1 MLWAATAVALAGL
14 AAAPAPQQLVLRVKD
29 VPSGYRLIA
38 SASGPT
44 GQYVYRA
51 AFTDGPTTRL
61 SSVAAVYPDA
71 QSADAMVSQPEQ
83 NCGKT
88 GTTRKLPVGAPLGSH
103 ALVCASHA
111 KGYDA
116 YAVVWRDGRVFATVA
131 LVGRHGQ
138 VSAKLAL
145 RLARL
150 QQARIADARS
160 AGPPAA

>member
-1 MLWAATAVALAGL
+1 MAGL
-14 AAAPAPQQLVLRVKD
+14 AAAPAPQQLVLGAKD

-38 SASGPT
+38 AASGPT
-44 GQYVYRA
+44 GDSVYRS
-51 AFTDGPTTRL
+51 AFTGGPTTRL

-71 QSADAMVSQPEQ
+71 QSADAMVAAPEQ

-103 ALVCASHA
+103 ALLCVSRA

-116 YAVVWRDGRVFATVA
+116 YAVVWRDGRIFATVA
-131 LVGRHGQ
+131 LVGRHGE
-138 VSAKLAL
+138 VTAKLAV

-150 QQARIADARS
+150 QQARIAQARG
-160 AGPPAA
+160 AGPAA